1 MRPGSNGGHQHGRN
15 GTGNAWHRVVLCNP
29 EAVVTPFLG
38 PLGPFQHPVQGVRSR
53 KPVPCV
59 GTVENGNPGK
69 GKGHT
74 LGTTPG
80 EEEFRS
86 GTRVRSPG
94 PGTVQ
99 PHVCGR
105 PRAGP
110 RVPRSRVLSRSCG
123 THGRGGGARV
133 DVSSPG
139 PAQSAR
145 GRVRGQSRGERRPRH
160 CYKPWTKLTKRA
172 LHDSSRRARFSD
184 TYLEE
189 CQLAS
194 DPTED

>member
-139 PAQSAR
+139 QLSQRVGVSVVNLVVKDDRATATNH
-145 GRVRGQSRGERRPRH
+145 GR
-160 CYKPWTKLTKRA
+160 
-172 LHDSSRRARFSD
+172 SSRSEPCTIHRAG
-184 TYLEE
+184 
-189 CQLAS
+189 LAS
-194 DPTED
+194 VTPTWRNAN